1 MWFIDVLVAVI
12 VILWQC
18 GWLMLFCQVGMQHQ
32 HVVLPVSWAHQLDV
46 SRCNAAAATSRRG
59 HEMPRRHAGRPP
71 CGQPR
76 HQDGTRLL
84 AQPWHHGKPRQQGEN
99 TAWGENQHLHEGGNL
114 HQPDV
119 NLHRPDVSLCNL
131 PICIATILLS
141 VCMVDIWLI
150 FFRTSGGWNLWDTFW
165 VCFVLFSAGQ
175 LRALRREPTPTRR
188 DPSVSREATPRNDS
202 TPSRHQELR
211 YRCRREVVL
220 AHVAVP

>member
-1 MWFIDVLVAVI
+1 MWFIFSFSSSNSNIDNVVL
-12 VILWQC
+12 
-18 GWLMLFCQVGMQHQ
+18 WLLCQVGMQHQ

-59 HEMPRRHAGRPP
+59 HEMPRRHVGRPP

-119 NLHRPDVSLCNL
+119 NLHRPDVSLCNF

-141 VCMVDIWLI
+141 VCMVDIGLI
-150 FFRTSGGWNLWDTFW
+150 FFRTSGGWRLWDTFW
-165 VCFVLFSAGQ
+165 VCLFFPQ
-175 LRALRREPTPTRR
+175 CW
-188 DPSVSREATPRNDS
+188 ATEG
-202 TPSRHQELR
+202 TETW
-211 YRCRREVVL
+211 
-220 AHVAVP
+220 AHTY